1 MTTSTPTPTP
11 TPTSRTQTT
20 STPQD
25 QKARTADLDAETLWR
40 QDRDHFIHPFTDF
53 SQFHDKGCEMITD
66 SDGIYVEDVHGNR
79 FIDGIAGLWCVN
91 VGHGRREI
99 AQAMADQASRMAYF
113 STFNNLSN
121 APASQLAAK
130 LAELA
135 PAHLNHVFYTCGGS
149 TANDATIRLVHYYFN
164 RLGKPNKKR
173 ILSRRNAYH
182 GTTYLA
188 ASLTGIESN
197 NWSFD
202 TLSELVTHLSEANL
216 YRRPEG
222 MSESEYCDHL
232 VNELEAHIA
241 KIGADNI
248 AAFIAEPIMGAG
260 GVLMAPR
267 GYHKRIQAVCR
278 ANDILYIADEVVT
291 GFGRLGHF
299 FASEAV
305 FETQPDIINIAKG
318 LSSGYSP
325 LGASLISDELYA
337 VLGTPQCKGGVLST
351 GFTYSGHP
359 VSCAA
364 ALKNIEIMEREDIC
378 ANVREVG
385 PYLEQSLKSLSH
397 HTTVGDVRGSNFMM
411 CLENVA
417 DKATGE
423 LLPVEARVGDRVAEE
438 AQKRGLI
445 IRPVGHLNVISP
457 TLIWSR
463 ETVDTAVTIL
473 DEALSATTASLK
485 RDGFI

>member
-1 MTTSTPTPTP
+1 MTTTSPHPTTDRPV
-11 TPTSRTQTT
+11 
-20 STPQD
+20 
-25 QKARTADLDAETLWR
+25 LDTETLW
-40 QDRDHFIHPFTDF
+40 QKDKDHFIHPFTDF
-53 SQFHDKGCEMITD
+53 SVFHEEGCELITD
-66 SDGIYVEDVHGNR
+66 SDGIYVEDSRGNR

-91 VGHGRREI
+91 VGHGRAEI
-99 AQAMADQASRMAYF
+99 GQAMADQATRMAYF

-121 APASQLAAK
+121 APAAELSAK

-135 PAHLNHVFYTCGGS
+135 PSHLNHVFYSCGGS

-173 ILSRRNAYH
+173 IISRNNAYH

-188 ASLTGIESN
+188 ATLTGIESN
-197 NWSFD
+197 NWAFD
-202 TLSELVTHLSEANL
+202 TLDHLVTHLSEANC

-222 MSESEYCDHL
+222 MSEAEYCDHL
-232 VNELEAHIA
+232 VDEFEHTVAE
-241 KIGADNI
+241 IGADNI

-260 GVLMAPR
+260 GVLVAPT
-267 GYHKRIQAVCR
+267 GYHKRMQAVCR
-278 ANDILYIADEVVT
+278 ANEILYIADEVVT

-305 FETQPDIINIAKG
+305 FETQPDIINCAKG
-318 LSSGYSP
+318 LSSGYAP
-325 LGASLISDELYA
+325 LGATLISDEIYE
-337 VLGTPQCKGGVLST
+337 VLGTPQGKGGVLST

-364 ALKNIEIMEREDIC
+364 ALKSIEIIEREAIC
-378 ANVREVG
+378 ENVREVG
-385 PYLEQSLKSLSH
+385 PYLERQLKTLGH
-397 HTTVGDVRGSNFMM
+397 HATVGNVRGSHFMM

-417 DKATGE
+417 DKDTKA
-423 LLPVEARVGDRVAEE
+423 LLPVEARVGDRIAFE

-457 TLIWSR
+457 TLIWTR
-463 ETVDTAVTIL
+463 ETVDTAVAIL
-473 DEALSATTASLK
+473 DEALSAATESLQ
-485 RDGFI
+485 RDGFL